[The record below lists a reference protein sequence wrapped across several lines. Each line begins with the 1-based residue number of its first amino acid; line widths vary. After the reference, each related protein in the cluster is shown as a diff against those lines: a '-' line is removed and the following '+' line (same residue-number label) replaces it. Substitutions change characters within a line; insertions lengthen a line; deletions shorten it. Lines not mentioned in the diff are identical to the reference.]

1 MRNRAA
7 ALAGRGGRRG
17 CADGDM
23 VAVVQRGAGVS
34 VKSPLL
40 HWLEHL
46 RAQGGREAED
56 ATRHGV
62 TPGIFSVAPRSNAS
76 SPQLRQSTRAPSPD
90 KSTTGRGHTTST
102 AWSSYSRDTS
112 ALRTPTFSLFL
123 PALPH
128 SSALSRRVPP
138 QHTSATMISIP
149 SLPPPRPRLTPLIQL
164 PKAQSRHRRHETVSI
179 PSPCILPPIPIACE
193 ALTCTCHF
201 ATLAPPPPHRS
212 LMSDYDVTL
221 VNNKMSEFFVK
232 FKGPTESESRLS
244 LFHSCVGITMWRGNE
259 FAHARIKE
267 ALATSPRIAAIRI
280 RS

>member
-1 MRNRAA
+1 MPHATG
-7 ALAGRGGRRG
+7 LPPEYSVWRRG
-17 CADGDM
+17 VM
-23 VAVVQRGAGVS
+23 
-34 VKSPLL
+34 P
-40 HWLEHL
+40 HL
-46 RAQGGREAED
+46 RSC
-56 ATRHGV
+56 V
-62 TPGIFSVAPRSNAS
+62 SLLAPRRPIKAQPAGSHYEYC
-76 SPQLRQSTRAPSPD
+76 LV
-90 KSTTGRGHTTST
+90 
-102 AWSSYSRDTS
+102 SYSRDTS

-123 PALPH
+123 PALPY

-149 SLPPPRPRLTPLIQL
+149 SLPPPRPGLTPLIQL

-179 PSPCILPPIPIACE
+179 PSPCVLPPIPIACE

-201 ATLAPPPPHRS
+201 ATLAPTPPHRS